1 LDKVRMDKVEQIEAV
16 LNLWHQGIGAAEI
29 GRRFGRSR
37 DWTRG
42 IVRRA
47 AAAGDAR
54 AKPHRS
60 GNIIGAERPGYQPKT
75 RRFYYEKE
83 RRSDL

>member
-1 LDKVRMDKVEQIEAV
+1 MNTVEQVEAV
-16 LNLWHQGIGAAEI
+16 LNLWHQGLGAAEI

-37 DWTRG
+37 DWARG

-47 AAAGDAR
+47 GEVGDSR

-83 RRSDL
+83 KQSGL

>member
-1 LDKVRMDKVEQIEAV
+1 MNTAEHIEAV

-37 DWTRG
+37 DWARG

-47 AAAGDAR
+47 ASAGDPR
-54 AKPHRS
+54 AKPHGS
-60 GNIIGAERPGYQPKT
+60 GSIIGAERPDYQPKT
-75 RRFYYEKE
+75 RRFYYVKEK
-83 RRSDL
+83 RSGP

>member
-1 LDKVRMDKVEQIEAV
+1 MVEPGTNTVEPIEIV

-42 IVRRA
+42 VVRRA
-47 AAAGDAR
+47 AEGGDAGLDR
-54 AKPHRS
+54 TEAETSS
-60 GNIIGAERPGYQPKT
+60 GQRPDYQPKT
-75 RRFYYEKE
+75 RRFYHEKE
-83 RRSDL
+83 KQSGL

>member
-1 LDKVRMDKVEQIEAV
+1 MNTVEPIEVV

-47 AAAGDAR
+47 AAAGDAQAR
-54 AKPHRS
+54 PHRS
-60 GNIIGAERPGYQPKT
+60 GNIIGAERTGYQPET

-83 RRSDL
+83 RSSDL